1 MPVSGQRRSSIV
13 MPEDR
18 PSSHPQ
24 GALPSAD
31 DPDATYT
38 IDDLTTRTGVTV
50 RTVRYYIGE
59 GLLPPP
65 FGAGPGTRYTREH
78 LDRLLLIGAL
88 KDRYLP
94 LREIRRQLQ
103 EMDADGVREAV
114 EGLHRREDGARPMA
128 AALRMA
134 PAPPEDTRADQ
145 DHAPSSALSYIDA
158 LLREE
163 PGGITRGPHP
173 GQPRRSSQG
182 RQEHREHGEIRFPGA
197 AENRTPDMFPLP
209 DDLGERRWRRLAI
222 TPEAELT
229 IEDELYHRRRDQI
242 DALIAHIRRV
252 LASS

>member
-1 MPVSGQRRSSIV
+1 

-18 PSSHPQ
+18 PSPRPDGSP
-24 GALPSAD
+24 GTAD
-31 DPDATYT
+31 GPDATFT
-38 IDDLTTRTGVTV
+38 IDDLTARTGVTV

-103 EMDADGVREAV
+103 DMDADEVRAAV
-114 EGLHRREDGARPMA
+114 ESLHHPKDGACRGPVGSRVA
-128 AALRMA
+128 SAFAST
-134 PAPPEDTRADQ
+134 APPDDPGTRPAG
-145 DHAPSSALSYIDA
+145 APSSALSYIDG

-163 PGGITRGPHP
+163 PGEHARGLKR
-173 GQPRRSSQG
+173 GRPRRSPLD
-182 RQEHREHGEIRFPGA
+182 RQDPHRSGEIRFPGA
-197 AENRTPDMFPLP
+197 EEIRTPDMFPLP
-209 DDLGERRWRRLAI
+209 ADPGERRWRRLAI

>member
-1 MPVSGQRRSSIV
+1 

-18 PSSHPQ
+18 PSSAAEGVP
-24 GALPSAD
+24 GTAD
-31 DPDATYT
+31 GPDATYT
-38 IDDLTTRTGVTV
+38 IDDLTARTGVTV

-94 LREIRRQLQ
+94 LREIRHQLQ
-103 EMDADGVREAV
+103 GMDADQVREAV
-114 EGLHRREDGARPMA
+114 ESLHRREEGARPVDVASRMA
-128 AALRMA
+128 APPPDA
-134 PAPPEDTRADQ
+134 PGTGPGD
-145 DHAPSSALSYIDA
+145 APSSALSYIDA

-163 PGGITRGPHP
+163 PGERVRGPHP
-173 GQPRRSSQG
+173 GRPRRFPQG
-182 RQEHREHGEIRFPGA
+182 QQERQEPGELRFPGA
-197 AENRTPDMFPLP
+197 SENRTPDMFPLP
-209 DDLGERRWRRLAI
+209 ADPGERRWCRLAI

-242 DALIAHIRRV
+242 DALIVHIRRV